1 MFTTVI
7 TPRVSETDGMGHINN
22 TVVPIWFEAG
32 RKGIFEIFT
41 PTLSFDNWKCVVVNL
56 NVDYINEIHYGQD
69 VTIHTYIKEIRNSS
83 YLIEEEMY
91 QNNQLCSRGTATYVN
106 FNKTTRKAEPI
117 PEELRQQLEK
127 HKKNNEGVGG

>member
-22 TVVPIWFEAG
+22 TVIPIWFEAG

-41 PTLSFDNWKCVVVNL
+41 PTLTFENWKCIVVNL
-56 NVDYINEIHYGQD
+56 NVDNINEIHFGHD

-83 YLIEEEMY
+83 YIIEEEMY
-91 QNNQLCSRGTATYVN
+91 QNGQLCSKGTATYVN
-106 FNKTTRKAEPI
+106 FNKQTRKSEHI
-117 PEELRQQLEK
+117 QEELRQRLEK
-127 HKKNNEGVGG
+127 HMKE